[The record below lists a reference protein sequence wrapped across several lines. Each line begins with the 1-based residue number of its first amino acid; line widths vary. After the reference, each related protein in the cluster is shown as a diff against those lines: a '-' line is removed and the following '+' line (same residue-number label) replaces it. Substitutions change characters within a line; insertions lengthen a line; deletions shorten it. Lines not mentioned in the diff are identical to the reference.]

1 VSEPSANRVELTGQL
16 IEISALRH
24 TPAGVP
30 VLSFTIRHRSQQFEA
45 GLPREVNLE
54 APGIAMGT
62 PANLLAGARPGL
74 QVRVSGFLAAKSLR
88 NQQPVL
94 RVNTIE
100 FLEGTKD
107 GL

>member
-1 VSEPSANRVELTGQL
+1 MSEPSANRVELTGQL

-30 VLSFTIRHRSQQFEA
+30 VLGFTIRHCSRQVEA
-45 GLPREVNLE
+45 GLPREVDLE
-54 APGIAMGT
+54 ASGVALGI
-62 PANLLAGARPGL
+62 PANLLAGARPGM

-88 NQQPVL
+88 SRQPVL
-94 RVNTIE
+94 HVNAIE